1 MSKRLDGPRWGWIVL
16 TTWGLFAL
24 LPILYFASIA
34 LRPRNEIIAPQP
46 IYFPTLTTETW
57 FKIWTEWPI
66 CSYFENS
73 ILSITSSV
81 FICLVLG
88 VPCAYALARYRFAG
102 NSDIG
107 NYILSTKM
115 MAPAAVVVP
124 MFFLFGNMRFPE
136 IYLFEF
142 YKFGFP
148 SFVGSDQCF
157 LDFNFDGF
165 NISDFSFSWGK
176 YSIGPYQTLDRWWAL
191 GLIYAAMNLSIVV
204 WIVRSYMI
212 DIHPEI
218 EDAARTDGAS
228 DLRILWEII
237 IPMCLPGI
245 ITAAVIAAI
254 FAMNEY
260 LFTLIIASKN
270 AYPLSVALANFSGG
284 SDGIIYNAIALVG
297 FLAFFPALLLV
308 ILIQNHLSRGLTMGA
323 VKG

>member
-1 MSKRLDGPRWGWIVL
+1 MSKRLDSPRWGWIVL
-16 TTWGLFAL
+16 AIWSLFAL
-24 LPILYFASIA
+24 LPIIYFASIA
-34 LRPRNEIIAPQP
+34 LRPRNEIIATVPV
-46 IYFPTLTTETW
+46 YFPTLTTETW
-57 FKIWTEWPI
+57 FKIWSEWPI
-66 CSYFENS
+66 GLYFWNTMVTVS
-73 ILSITSSV
+73 GSV
-81 FICLVLG
+81 FICLILG
-88 VPCAYALARYRFAG
+88 VPAAYALARYKFKG
-102 NSDIG
+102 NADIG

-124 MFFLFGNMRFPE
+124 MFFLFGKLKM
-136 IYLFEF
+136 IDT
-142 YKFGFP
+142 
-148 SFVGSDQCF
+148 V
-157 LDFNFDGF
+157 
-165 NISDFSFSWGK
+165 
-176 YSIGPYQTLDRWWAL
+176 WAL
-191 GLIYAAMNLSIVV
+191 MLVYAAMNLSIVV

-218 EDAARTDGAS
+218 EDAARTDGAG

>member
-1 MSKRLDGPRWGWIVL
+1 MNERMKGPRWGWIVL
-16 TTWGLFAL
+16 TAWAIFAL
-24 LPILYFASIA
+24 VPILYFASIA
-34 LRPRNEIIAPQP
+34 LRPRNEIIAPVP
-46 IYFPTLTTETW
+46 VYFPTLTTETW
-57 FKIWTEWPI
+57 AKIWNEWPI
-66 CSYFENS
+66 ASYFYNS
-73 ILSITSSV
+73 LIAVSGSV
-81 FICLVLG
+81 LICLVLG
-88 VPCAYALARYRFAG
+88 VPAAYALARYKFKG
-102 NSDIG
+102 NADIG

-124 MFFLFGNMRFPE
+124 MFFLFGNLKM
-136 IYLFEF
+136 
-142 YKFGFP
+142 
-148 SFVGSDQCF
+148 
-157 LDFNFDGF
+157 LD
-165 NISDFSFSWGK
+165 
-176 YSIGPYQTLDRWWAL
+176 TVWAL
-191 GLIYAAMNLSIVV
+191 MLIYAAMNLSIVV
-204 WIVRSYMI
+204 WIIRSYMI
-212 DIHPEI
+212 DIPHEV

-254 FAMNEY
+254 FAMNEF

-297 FLAFFPALLLV
+297 FLAFIPVLLLV

>member
-1 MSKRLDGPRWGWIVL
+1 MSKRMDGPRWGWIAL
-16 TTWGLFAL
+16 TIWGLFAL
-24 LPILYFASIA
+24 LPIIYFASIA

-57 FKIWTEWPI
+57 AKIWTEWPI
-66 CSYFENS
+66 GLYFYNS
-73 ILSITSSV
+73 VVAITGSV
-81 FICLVLG
+81 IICLVLG
-88 VPCAYALARYRFAG
+88 VPAAYALARYKFKG
-102 NSDIG
+102 NADIG
-107 NYILSTKM
+107 NFILSTKM

-124 MFFLFGNMRFPE
+124 MFFLFGKLGL
-136 IYLFEF
+136 ID
-142 YKFGFP
+142 
-148 SFVGSDQCF
+148 SV
-157 LDFNFDGF
+157 
-165 NISDFSFSWGK
+165 
-176 YSIGPYQTLDRWWAL
+176 WAL
-191 GLIYAAMNLSIVV
+191 MLIYAAMNLSIVV

-297 FLAFFPALLLV
+297 FLAFFPVLLLV
-308 ILIQNHLSRGLTMGA
+308 ISIQNHLSRGLTMGA

>member
-1 MSKRLDGPRWGWIVL
+1 MSKRLEGPRWGWIVL
-16 TTWGLFAL
+16 TIWGLFAL

-34 LRPRNEIIAPQP
+34 LRPRNEIIAPEP

-57 FKIWTEWPI
+57 TKIWTEWPI
-66 CSYFENS
+66 GLYFYNS
-73 ILSITSSV
+73 IVAITGSV
-81 FICLVLG
+81 IICLILG
-88 VPCAYALARYRFAG
+88 IPAAYALARYKFKG
-102 NSDIG
+102 NADIG

-115 MAPAAVVVP
+115 MAPAAVVIP
-124 MFFLFGNMRFPE
+124 MFFLFGKLKM
-136 IYLFEF
+136 
-142 YKFGFP
+142 
-148 SFVGSDQCF
+148 
-157 LDFNFDGF
+157 LD
-165 NISDFSFSWGK
+165 SV
-176 YSIGPYQTLDRWWAL
+176 WAL
-191 GLIYAAMNLSIVV
+191 MLVYAAMNLSIVV

>member
-1 MSKRLDGPRWGWIVL
+1 MSKRLEGPRWGWIVL
-16 TTWGLFAL
+16 TIWGIFAL

-34 LRPRNEIIAPQP
+34 LRPRNEIIAPVP

-57 FKIWTEWPI
+57 TKIWTEWPI
-66 CSYFENS
+66 GLYFYNS
-73 ILSITSSV
+73 IVTITGSV
-81 FICLVLG
+81 FICLILG
-88 VPCAYALARYRFAG
+88 VPCAYALARYKFKG
-102 NSDIG
+102 NADIG

-124 MFFLFGNMRFPE
+124 MFFLFGKMKL
-136 IYLFEF
+136 ID
-142 YKFGFP
+142 
-148 SFVGSDQCF
+148 SV
-157 LDFNFDGF
+157 
-165 NISDFSFSWGK
+165 
-176 YSIGPYQTLDRWWAL
+176 WAL
-191 GLIYAAMNLSIVV
+191 MLVYAAMNLSIVV
-204 WIVRSYMI
+204 WIIRSYMI

-297 FLAFFPALLLV
+297 FLAFFPVLLLI

>member
-1 MSKRLDGPRWGWIVL
+1 MSKRMEGPRWGWIVL
-16 TTWGLFAL
+16 TVWGIFAF
-24 LPILYFASIA
+24 LPIIYFASIA
-34 LRPRNEIIAPQP
+34 LRSRNEIIAPQP

-57 FKIWTEWPI
+57 SKIWTEWPI
-66 CSYFENS
+66 GLYFYNS
-73 ILSITSSV
+73 MVTISGSV
-81 FICLVLG
+81 FICLILG
-88 VPCAYALARYRFAG
+88 VPCAYALARYKFKG
-102 NSDIG
+102 NADIG

-124 MFFLFGNMRFPE
+124 MFFLFGKMKL
-136 IYLFEF
+136 ID
-142 YKFGFP
+142 
-148 SFVGSDQCF
+148 SV
-157 LDFNFDGF
+157 
-165 NISDFSFSWGK
+165 
-176 YSIGPYQTLDRWWAL
+176 WAL
-191 GLIYAAMNLSIVV
+191 MLIYAAMNLSIVV
-204 WIVRSYMI
+204 WIIRSYMI
-212 DIHPEI
+212 DIPHEI

-228 DLRILWEII
+228 DTRILWEII

>member
-1 MSKRLDGPRWGWIVL
+1 MKERIEGPRWGWIVL
-16 TTWGLFAL
+16 TIWGVFAL
-24 LPILYFASIA
+24 LPIIYFASIA
-34 LRPRNEIIAPQP
+34 LRSRNEIIATVP

-66 CSYFENS
+66 GLYFYNS
-73 ILSITSSV
+73 IVAISGSV
-81 FICLVLG
+81 FICLLLG
-88 VPCAYALARYRFAG
+88 IPAAYALARYKFKG
-102 NSDIG
+102 NADIG

-124 MFFLFGNMRFPE
+124 MFFLFGKMKL
-136 IYLFEF
+136 ID
-142 YKFGFP
+142 
-148 SFVGSDQCF
+148 SV
-157 LDFNFDGF
+157 
-165 NISDFSFSWGK
+165 
-176 YSIGPYQTLDRWWAL
+176 WAL
-191 GLIYAAMNLSIVV
+191 MLVYAAMNLSIVV
-204 WIVRSYMI
+204 WIIRSYMI

-228 DLRILWEII
+228 DLRIMWEII

>member
-1 MSKRLDGPRWGWIVL
+1 MSRRMEGPRWGWIIL
-16 TTWGLFAL
+16 AIWGLFAF
-24 LPILYFASIA
+24 LPILFFASIA
-34 LRPRNEIIAPQP
+34 LRPRNEIIAPVP
-46 IYFPTLTTETW
+46 IYFPTITIETW
-57 FKIWTEWPI
+57 AKIWNEWPI
-66 CSYFENS
+66 GLYFYNS
-73 ILSITSSV
+73 IVAVSGSV

-88 VPCAYALARYRFAG
+88 VPAAYALARYKFKG

-107 NYILSTKM
+107 HYILSTKM

-124 MFFLFGNMRFPE
+124 MFFLFGKMGL
-136 IYLFEF
+136 ID
-142 YKFGFP
+142 
-148 SFVGSDQCF
+148 SV
-157 LDFNFDGF
+157 
-165 NISDFSFSWGK
+165 
-176 YSIGPYQTLDRWWAL
+176 WAL
-191 GLIYAAMNLSIVV
+191 MLVYAAMNLSIVV

-212 DIHPEI
+212 DIPPEI

>member
-1 MSKRLDGPRWGWIVL
+1 MSKRLEGPRWGWIIL
-16 TTWGLFAL
+16 TIWGAFAL

-34 LRPRNEIIAPQP
+34 LRPRNEIIAPVP

-57 FKIWTEWPI
+57 LKIWTEWPI
-66 CSYFENS
+66 GLYFYNS
-73 ILSITSSV
+73 VVAITGSV

-88 VPCAYALARYRFAG
+88 VPCAYALARYKFKG
-102 NSDIG
+102 NADIG

-115 MAPAAVVVP
+115 MAPAAVVIP
-124 MFFLFGNMRFPE
+124 MFFLFGKLKM
-136 IYLFEF
+136 
-142 YKFGFP
+142 
-148 SFVGSDQCF
+148 
-157 LDFNFDGF
+157 LD
-165 NISDFSFSWGK
+165 SV
-176 YSIGPYQTLDRWWAL
+176 WAL
-191 GLIYAAMNLSIVV
+191 MLVYAAMNLSIVV
-204 WIVRSYMI
+204 WIIRSYMI

>member
-1 MSKRLDGPRWGWIVL
+1 MSKRMEGPRWGWIVL
-16 TTWGLFAL
+16 TIWGIFSF
-24 LPILYFASIA
+24 LPILFFASIA
-34 LRPRNEIIAPQP
+34 LRPRNEIIAPVP
-46 IYFPTLTTETW
+46 IYFPTITIETW
-57 FKIWTEWPI
+57 AKIWDEWPI
-66 CSYFENS
+66 GLYFYNS
-73 ILSITSSV
+73 IVAVTGRV
-81 FICLVLG
+81 FICLILG
-88 VPCAYALARYRFAG
+88 VPAAYALARYKFKG
-102 NSDIG
+102 NADIG

-115 MAPAAVVVP
+115 MSPAAVVVP
-124 MFFLFGNMRFPE
+124 MFFLFGKMGL
-136 IYLFEF
+136 ID
-142 YKFGFP
+142 
-148 SFVGSDQCF
+148 SV
-157 LDFNFDGF
+157 
-165 NISDFSFSWGK
+165 
-176 YSIGPYQTLDRWWAL
+176 WAL
-191 GLIYAAMNLSIVV
+191 MLVYAAMNLSIVV

-212 DIHPEI
+212 DIPPEI
-218 EDAARTDGAS
+218 EDAARTDGAT

>member
-1 MSKRLDGPRWGWIVL
+1 MSKRMDGPRWGWIVL
-16 TTWGLFAL
+16 TIWGVFAL

-34 LRPRNEIIAPQP
+34 LRPRNEIIAPVP

-57 FKIWTEWPI
+57 AKIWTEWPI
-66 CSYFENS
+66 GLYFWNS
-73 ILSITSSV
+73 IVTISGSV
-81 FICLVLG
+81 FICLILG
-88 VPCAYALARYRFAG
+88 VPCAYALARYKFKG
-102 NSDIG
+102 NADIG

-124 MFFLFGNMRFPE
+124 MFFLFGKLKL
-136 IYLFEF
+136 ID
-142 YKFGFP
+142 
-148 SFVGSDQCF
+148 SV
-157 LDFNFDGF
+157 
-165 NISDFSFSWGK
+165 
-176 YSIGPYQTLDRWWAL
+176 WAL
-191 GLIYAAMNLSIVV
+191 MLIYAAMNLSIVV
-204 WIVRSYMI
+204 WIIRSYMI

-245 ITAAVIAAI
+245 ITASVIAAI

>member
-1 MSKRLDGPRWGWIVL
+1 MSKRMDGPRWGWIVL
-16 TTWGLFAL
+16 TIWGLFAF
-24 LPILYFASIA
+24 LPILFFASIA
-34 LRPRNEIIAPQP
+34 LRPRNEIIAPVP
-46 IYFPTLTTETW
+46 IYFPTITTETW
-57 FKIWTEWPI
+57 AKIWNEWPI
-66 CSYFENS
+66 GLYFYNS
-73 ILSITSSV
+73 IVAVSGSV
-81 FICLVLG
+81 FICLILG
-88 VPCAYALARYRFAG
+88 VPAAYALARYKFKG

-107 NYILSTKM
+107 HYILSTKM

-124 MFFLFGNMRFPE
+124 MFFLFGKMGL
-136 IYLFEF
+136 ID
-142 YKFGFP
+142 
-148 SFVGSDQCF
+148 SV
-157 LDFNFDGF
+157 
-165 NISDFSFSWGK
+165 
-176 YSIGPYQTLDRWWAL
+176 WAL
-191 GLIYAAMNLSIVV
+191 MLVYAAMNLSIVV

-212 DIHPEI
+212 DIPSEI